1 MPTAPCQLQL
11 RAGRSAQRARDRSVW
26 VKVTGAPGVLSPPPP
41 PFSWLSAPLGHAG
54 WAPCGRTSVRRA
66 GLAVRAGAGR
76 GPDSS
81 EAAQTQGRSALGCG
95 NGRPGCTRMFGRPHA
110 IFAKSPQ
117 RDLSETP
124 LSRAPATSHT
134 CQLKLKLI
142 HFKIKLKGGWTAS
155 GVCVPAPPPRPIAR
169 QAAMAVSFPLS
180 FSVPRA
186 SAPCALSSAPPGPR
200 G

>member
-1 MPTAPCQLQL
+1 MPTAPCQLQP

-26 VKVTGAPGVLSPPPP
+26 VKVTGAPGVLSPAP

-76 GPDSS
+76 GLDGP

-95 NGRPGCTRMFGRPHA
+95 NGRPGCTRMLGRPHA

-142 HFKIKLKGGWTAS
+142 HFKIKLKGGGQQAGS
-155 GVCVPAPPPRPIAR
+155 VSRLHPPAPSRAKLPWPSASPCRSPCREPRP
-169 QAAMAVSFPLS
+169 
-180 FSVPRA
+180 RA
-186 SAPCALSSAPPGPR
+186 P
-200 G
+200 

>member
-11 RAGRSAQRARDRSVW
+11 QAGRSAQRARDRSVW

-76 GPDSS
+76 GLDGS
-81 EAAQTQGRSALGCG
+81 EAAQTQGRSTLGCG
-95 NGRPGCTRMFGRPHA
+95 NGRPGCTRMLGCPHA

-142 HFKIKLKGGWTAS
+142 HFKIKLKGGGQQAGS
-155 GVCVPAPPPRPIAR
+155 VSRLHPPAPSRAKLPWPSASPCRSPCREPRP
-169 QAAMAVSFPLS
+169 
-180 FSVPRA
+180 RA
-186 SAPCALSSAPPGPR
+186 P
-200 G
+200 

>member
-26 VKVTGAPGVLSPPPP
+26 VKVTGAPGVLSPAP

-66 GLAVRAGAGR
+66 GLAVQAGAGR
-76 GPDSS
+76 GLD
-81 EAAQTQGRSALGCG
+81 GSALGCG
-95 NGRPGCTRMFGRPHA
+95 NGRPGCTRMLGCPHA

-155 GVCVPAPPPRPIAR
+155 GVRVPAPPPRPIAR

-186 SAPCALSSAPPGPR
+186 SAPCALSSAPLGPH

>member
-1 MPTAPCQLQL
+1 MPIAA
-11 RAGRSAQRARDRSVW
+11 AGGAVSAESPGPFCLGQGDRGARS
-26 VKVTGAPGVLSPPPP
+26 
-41 PFSWLSAPLGHAG
+41 PFSCSSLLLAVRAPR
-54 WAPCGRTSVRRA
+54 PRRVGSMREDECPAA

-76 GPDSS
+76 GLDGS

-95 NGRPGCTRMFGRPHA
+95 NGRPGCTRMLGRPHA

-155 GVCVPAPPPRPIAR
+155 GVRVPAPPPRPIAR

-186 SAPCALSSAPPGPR
+186 SAPCALSSAPPGPH